1 MKNATPVV
9 NTKKINHHSFVLA
22 IMAGWVW
29 SMGIWGASAAKA
41 QATINTLASFN
52 VSDGSGPQ
60 GGLILSGNTLY
71 GTTGFGGAHGDGTV
85 FSVPV
90 TGGTPTVLASFNGSN
105 GKSPDG
111 DLILSG
117 NTLYGTTSEGG
128 AYGGQFIGGIGGG
141 TVFSVPVTGGTPTVL
156 ASFNGTDGSYPA
168 AGLILSGNTLYGTT
182 YFGGNDYS
190 APYSGTGTVFSV
202 PVTGGTPNV
211 LMSFGTPVSNGGTQ
225 PQAGLTL
232 IGNTLYG
239 TTTAGGAYGGRL
251 VSGGTVFSVPIT
263 GGTQTV
269 LASLTGSAGVI
280 SINSGVILVGSTLY
294 GTTTPGGDDGYG
306 AVFSVPVTGGTPTV
320 LGSFDYF
327 TNGDEPA
334 ADLTLSADG
343 NTLYGTTVQG
353 GDDEYGTVFSLPLTG
368 GDPTVLASFDGS
380 NGKYSYADLTL
391 SGNMLYGTTEYGG
404 ANNNGSVFELTVP
417 EPASI
422 GIVGVSMMGLLVR
435 RRSARKSTGSTG
447 PASAHLSH

>member
-1 MKNATPVV
+1 MKNATAVV

-22 IMAGWVW
+22 IIAVAGL
-29 SMGIWGASAAKA
+29 SMGIWGASAAMA
-41 QATINTLASFN
+41 QDTNNTLASFN
-52 VSDGSGPQ
+52 VSDGAGPQ
-60 GGLILSGNTLY
+60 AGLILSGNTLY
-71 GTTGFGGAHGDGTV
+71 GTTGSGGAYGDGTV

-105 GKSPDG
+105 GRYPDG

-141 TVFSVPVTGGTPTVL
+141 TVFSVPATGGTPTVL

-182 YFGGNDYS
+182 CFGGNDYS

-211 LMSFGTPVSNGGTQ
+211 LVSFGTPVSNGGTQ
-225 PQAGLTL
+225 PPAGLTL

-251 VSGGTVFSVPIT
+251 LSGGTVFSVPVT

-294 GTTTPGGDDGYG
+294 GTTAPGGNDGYG
-306 AVFSVPVTGGTPTV
+306 AVYSVPVTGGTPTV

-343 NTLYGTTVQG
+343 STLYGTTVQG
-353 GDDEYGTVFSLPLTG
+353 GDDEYGTVFSLPLAG

-380 NGKYSYADLTL
+380 NGKYSYSDLTL
-391 SGNMLYGTTEYGG
+391 SGNMLYGTTENGG
-404 ANNNGSVFELTVP
+404 ANNNGTVFELTVP

-422 GIVGVSMMGLLVR
+422 GIVAVGMMGLLVR
-435 RRSARKSTGSTG
+435 RRSVHKSPGARG
-447 PASAHLSH
+447 PGSAHLAH

>member
-22 IMAGWVW
+22 IIAGAGL
-29 SMGIWGASAAKA
+29 SMGICGASAAMA
-41 QATINTLASFN
+41 QDTINTLASFN
-52 VSDGSGPQ
+52 VSDGAGPQ
-60 GGLILSGNTLY
+60 AGLILSGNTLY
-71 GTTGFGGAHGDGTV
+71 GTTGSGGAYGDGTV

-105 GKSPDG
+105 GRYPDG

-391 SGNMLYGTTEYGG
+391 SGNMLYGTTENGG
-404 ANNNGSVFELTVP
+404 ANNNGTVFELTVP

-422 GIVGVSMMGLLVR
+422 GIVAVGMMGLLVR
-435 RRSARKSTGSTG
+435 RRSARKSAG
-447 PASAHLSH
+447 PLVPKSAHLSH

>member
-1 MKNATPVV
+1 MKNATAVMNP
-9 NTKKINHHSFVLA
+9 KKISHHSFVLA
-22 IMAGWVW
+22 IIAGGGL

-41 QATINTLASFN
+41 QDMINTLASFN
-52 VSDGSGPQ
+52 VSDGAGPES
-60 GGLILSGNTLY
+60 GLILSGNTLY
-71 GTTGFGGAHGDGTV
+71 GTTGYGGANGDGTV

-105 GKSPDG
+105 GRNPYG

-117 NTLYGTTSEGG
+117 NTLYGTTTEGG

-141 TVFSVPVTGGTPTVL
+141 TVFSVPVTGGTPNVL
-156 ASFNGTDGSYPA
+156 ASFNGSDGSYPQ

-182 YFGGNDYS
+182 CFGGNDYG
-190 APYSGTGTVFSV
+190 AYDSGSGTVFSV

-211 LMSFGTPVSNGGTQ
+211 LMSFGTPVTNGGTQ

-232 IGNTLYG
+232 SGNTLYG

-251 VSGGTVFSVPIT
+251 IGGGTVFSVPVT

-280 SINSGVILVGSTLY
+280 STNGGVILVGSTLY
-294 GTTTPGGDDGYG
+294 GTTAPGGDNGYG
-306 AVFSVPVTGGTPTV
+306 AVYSVPLTGGTATV
-320 LGSFDYF
+320 LASFDDF
-327 TNGDEPA
+327 TNGREPY

-343 NTLYGTTVQG
+343 NTLYGTAVQG
-353 GDDEYGTVFSLPLTG
+353 GDDEDGTVFSLPLTG
-368 GDPTVLASFDGS
+368 GALTVLASFDGS

-404 ANNNGSVFELTVP
+404 ANNNGTVFELTVP

-422 GIVGVSMMGLLVR
+422 GIVAVGMMGLLAR
-435 RRSARKSTGSTG
+435 RRSARKSAG
-447 PASAHLSH
+447 PLVPKSAHLSH